1 MAELDAADRVKRRP
15 AQSLVTPTGDP
26 VIDTLNQGFSAV
38 VNAITGEGQLTRQ
51 VQFTIDLVKKG
62 STKVNGSVMTG
73 D

>member
-1 MAELDAADRVKRRP
+1 M
-15 AQSLVTPTGDP
+15 QSSVTPTGDP

-51 VQFTIDLVKKG
+51 VQFTIDLAKKG